1 MFLSDR
7 GIMKKSRRQTP
18 VVDICLLHGVLTL
31 IFGYSSFAHFQ
42 PGELQQEL
50 PCPCLFEIYRRLAA
64 LARIFDVSDS
74 AYAEAVV
81 HDFHACDEVCIAR
94 CGETGLT
101 CGGRRRGLWRGQ
113 WLWRRRAWGGCDL
126 LPSLWHVT

>member
-18 VVDICLLHGVLTL
+18 VVDICLLHEVLTL
-31 IFGYSSFAHFQ
+31 ILGYSSSAHFQ

-94 CGETGLT
+94 CGGTGLS
-101 CGGRRRGLWRGQ
+101 CGGRRRGLWRG
-113 WLWRRRAWGGCDL
+113 RAWGGSDL